1 MLQTYRMSNPEC
13 YRIERQYE
21 EATKT
26 RLAAE
31 SDLESSSPN
40 ASPLIVRRARLQ
52 TAEREQA
59 AAAEI
64 LREHRRSCPVCKT
77 KGMPD

>member
-1 MLQTYRMSNPEC
+1 MSNPEC

-21 EATKT
+21 EATRT

-31 SDLESSSPN
+31 NDLESSSPN
-40 ASPLIVRRARLQ
+40 ASPMMVRRARLQ

-59 AAAEI
+59 VTAEI
-64 LREHRRSCPVCKT
+64 LREHRRSCPVCKA
-77 KGMPD
+77 KGMSD

>member
-1 MLQTYRMSNPEC
+1 MSNPEC

-21 EATKT
+21 EAKRT

-31 SDLESSSPN
+31 IDLASSSPN
-40 ASPLIVRRARLQ
+40 ASPFIVRRARLQ
-52 TAEREQA
+52 TAERELA
-59 AAAEI
+59 VAVEI
-64 LREHRRSCPVCKT
+64 LREHRRSCPICKA